1 MERKSKLQMIAVD
14 KLHPHPQNPRKVIG
28 DVTEL
33 AESIKAN
40 GILQNLT
47 VVPNNDNWDDKSD
60 FTVVIGH
67 RRLAAAKQAGLT
79 ELPCAVVEMTEKEQ
93 LSTMLTENM
102 QRSDLTVYEQA
113 KGFQMLIDLG
123 DSVAEVVEKTGFK
136 ESTVR
141 RRLKLA
147 ELDEESFKDSQLRQ
161 PTLADYERLNQIK
174 DIDVRNELLKSIGTN
189 NFDNLLYSAVKK
201 QETDEEK
208 EKIEKLCLEHG
219 MIKAQKHDE
228 IPSNYEYTGFF
239 VFKDLIGKDFADG
252 RKRYFY
258 FGYGSNIY
266 IYAEALEKQEKND
279 AEEEKQE
286 KNDAEEE
293 KRKLE
298 EQRWDELV
306 EQAEEIDERC
316 EALRRDFMLNT
327 NFNDSNKKQELVK
340 FIVAQVAAGASNKKY
355 RFEEIIEHDFED
367 DENID
372 SYINEHWNN
381 DSGRMLMATA
391 YALSQRIYGSFDYIS
406 VNYSDKTFS
415 RKINPE
421 LNRFYN
427 LLVKLGYVMSDEE
440 IQLRDGTHPIFTTGE
455 VN

>member
-1 MERKSKLQMIAVD
+1 MERKPTLTTIAIE
-14 KLHPHPQNPRKVIG
+14 KLHPHPDNPRKVLG
-28 DVTEL
+28 DIDEL
-33 AESIKAN
+33 AESIKAS

-47 VVPNNDNWDDKSD
+47 VVPMNDDWTE
-60 FTVVIGH
+60 FTVIIGH

-102 QRSDLTVYEQA
+102 QRSDLTVYEEA
-113 KGFQMLIDLG
+113 KGCQLLLDLG
-123 DSVAEVVEKTGFK
+123 DTVAEVAEKTGFS
-136 ESTVR
+136 ESKIR
-141 RRLKLA
+141 RRVKLC
-147 ELDEESFKDSQLRQ
+147 ELDEEAFKESQIRQ
-161 PTLADYERLNQIK
+161 PTLADYDRLNQIK

-201 QETDEEK
+201 QETEEEK

-219 MIKAQKHDE
+219 MTKVQGFTE
-228 IPSNYEYTGFF
+228 IPNDYDYMGIFAL
-239 VFKDLIGKDFADG
+239 KDLVGKDFADG

-258 FGYGSNIY
+258 FAYSSNIY
-266 IYAEALEKQEKND
+266 IYVEALKKQEKND
-279 AEEEKQE
+279 PEV
-286 KNDAEEE
+286 E

-298 EQRWDELV
+298 EQKWDELV

-316 EALRRDFMLNT
+316 EALRRGFMLDT
-327 NFNDSNKKQELVK
+327 NFNDSKKKQELVK

-355 RFEEIIEHDFED
+355 RFGEIIEHNFED

-372 SYINEHWNN
+372 SYINEHWSDN
-381 DSGRMLMATA
+381 SGRMLMATA
-391 YALSQRIYGSFDYIS
+391 YALCQSNSYERFSFILVGYNS
-406 VNYSDKTFS
+406 KTIS

-427 LLVKLGYVMSDEE
+427 LLCKLGYVMSDEE

-455 VN
+455 VK

>member
-47 VVPNNDNWDDKSD
+47 VVPNNGNWDDKSD

-102 QRSDLTVYEQA
+102 QRSDLTVYEEA
-113 KGFQMLIDLG
+113 KGCQLLLDLG
-123 DSVAEVVEKTGFK
+123 DTVAEVSEKTGFSETK
-136 ESTVR
+136 IR
-141 RRLKLA
+141 RRVKLC
-147 ELDEESFKDSQLRQ
+147 ELDEEAFKESQIRQ
-161 PTLADYERLNQIK
+161 PTLQDYDRLNQIK
-174 DIDVRNELLKSIGTN
+174 DIEVRNELLKSIGTN

-201 QETDEEK
+201 QETEEEK

-239 VFKDLIGKDFADG
+239 ALKDLIGKDFADG

-266 IYAEALEKQEKND
+266 IYAEAF
-279 AEEEKQE
+279 EKQE

-298 EQRWDELV
+298 EQRWGELV
-306 EQAEEIDERC
+306 DQAEEIDERC
-316 EALRRDFMLNT
+316 EALRIGFMLDT

-340 FIVAQVAAGASNKKY
+340 FIVAQVAAGASRNVY
-355 RFEEIIEHDFED
+355 RFSKVVENQDT
-367 DENID
+367 ENID
-372 SYINEHWNN
+372 SYINEHWDDN
-381 DSGRMLMATA
+381 SGRMLMATA
-391 YALSQRIYGSFDYIS
+391 YALCQRTYEKLSFIYVEY
-406 VNYSDKTFS
+406 S
-415 RKINPE
+415 RKTISRKNSPD
-421 LNRFYN
+421 LNKFYA
-427 LLVKLGYVMSDEE
+427 LLCKLGYVMSDEE

>member
-1 MERKSKLQMIAVD
+1 MERKPTLTTIAIE

-47 VVPNNDNWDDKSD
+47 VVPMNDDWTE
-60 FTVVIGH
+60 FTVIIGH

-79 ELPCAVVEMTEKEQ
+79 ELPCAVVEMSEKEQ

-102 QRSDLTVYEQA
+102 QRSDLTVYEEA
-113 KGFQMLIDLG
+113 KGCQLLLDLG
-123 DSVAEVVEKTGFK
+123 DTVAEIAEKTGFS
-136 ESTVR
+136 ESKIR
-141 RRLKLA
+141 RRVKLC
-147 ELDEESFKDSQLRQ
+147 ELDEEAFKESQIRQ
-161 PTLADYERLNQIK
+161 PTLADYDRLNQIK
-174 DIDVRNELLKSIGTN
+174 DIETRNKLLESIGTN

-201 QETDEEK
+201 QETAEEK

-219 MIKAQKHDE
+219 MIKVQGFTE
-228 IPSNYEYTGFF
+228 IPSNYEYTGAFEL
-239 VFKDLIGKDFADG
+239 KDLIGKDFADG

-258 FGYGSNIY
+258 FAYSSNIY
-266 IYAEALEKQEKND
+266 IYAEALK
-279 AEEEKQE
+279 KQE

-316 EALRRDFMLNT
+316 EALRRGFMLNT
-327 NFNDSNKKQELVK
+327 NFNDSNKKQELIK
-340 FIVAQVAAGASNKKY
+340 YITAQVAADTHIKDY
-355 RFEEIIEHDFED
+355 HFEEIIGHDFED
-367 DENID
+367 NENTD
-372 SYINEHWNN
+372 SYINEHWGDN
-381 DSGRMLMATA
+381 SGRMLMAAA
-391 YALSQRIYGSFDYIS
+391 YALCQTNYSSFSYIS

-415 RKINPE
+415 RKNNLD
-421 LNRFYN
+421 LNRFYV
-427 LLVKLGYVMSDEE
+427 LLCKLGYVMSDEE

-455 VN
+455 VK

>member
-1 MERKSKLQMIAVD
+1 MERKPTLTTIAIE

-28 DVTEL
+28 DVSEL

-47 VVPNNDNWDDKSD
+47 VVPNDDNWDD
-60 FTVVIGH
+60 FTVIIGH

-102 QRSDLTVYEQA
+102 QRSDLTVYEEA
-113 KGFQMLIDLG
+113 KGCQLLLDLG
-123 DSVAEVVEKTGFK
+123 DTVAEVAKKTGFS
-136 ESTVR
+136 ESKIR
-141 RRLKLA
+141 RRVKLC
-147 ELDEESFKDSQLRQ
+147 ELDEESFKESQLRQ

-174 DIDVRNELLKSIGTN
+174 NIEVRNELLKSIGTN

-219 MIKAQKHDE
+219 MTKVQNHDE
-228 IPSNYEYTGFF
+228 IPSNYSYAGLFALKDF
-239 VFKDLIGKDFADG
+239 VGKDFADG

-258 FGYGSNIY
+258 FAYGSNVY
-266 IYAEALEKQEKND
+266 IYAEVLEKQKKND
-279 AEEEKQE
+279 PEEEKQ
-286 KNDAEEE
+286 
-293 KRKLE
+293 RLE
-298 EQRWDELV
+298 EQRWDELT

-316 EALRRDFMLNT
+316 EALRIGFMLDT

-340 FIVAQVAAGASNKKY
+340 FIVAQVAAEASNQEY
-355 RFEEIIEHDFED
+355 RFEEIIKHDFED
-367 DENID
+367 DENVD

-391 YALSQRIYGSFDYIS
+391 YALCQTNYSSFSYIS
-406 VNYSDKTFS
+406 VSYLDKTIS
-415 RKINPE
+415 RKNSPD
-421 LNRFYN
+421 LNRFYS
-427 LLVKLGYVMSDEE
+427 LLCKLGYVMSDEE

>member
-1 MERKSKLQMIAVD
+1 MNKKSKLQMIPVD
-14 KLHPHPQNPRKVIG
+14 KLHPHPDNPRKVIG
-28 DVTEL
+28 DVSEL

-47 VVPNNDNWDDKSD
+47 VVPMNDDWTE
-60 FTVVIGH
+60 FTVIIGH

-102 QRSDLTVYEQA
+102 QRSDLTVYEEA
-113 KGFQMLIDLG
+113 KGCQLLLDLG
-123 DSVAEVVEKTGFK
+123 DTVAEVAEKTGFS
-136 ESTVR
+136 ESKIR
-141 RRLKLA
+141 RRVKLC
-147 ELDEESFKDSQLRQ
+147 ELDEESFKESQLRQ

-174 DIDVRNELLKSIGTN
+174 NIDARNELLKSIGTN

-219 MIKAQKHDE
+219 MIKAQKRDE

-239 VFKDLIGKDFADG
+239 ALKDLIGKDFADG

-266 IYAEALEKQEKND
+266 IYAEAF
-279 AEEEKQE
+279 EKQE

-316 EALRRDFMLNT
+316 EALRIGFMLDT

-340 FIVAQVAAGASNKKY
+340 FIVAQVAAGASRNVY
-355 RFEEIIEHDFED
+355 RFSEVVENQDT
-367 DENID
+367 ENID
-372 SYINEHWNN
+372 SYINEHWDDN
-381 DSGRMLMATA
+381 SGRMLMATA
-391 YALSQRIYGSFDYIS
+391 YALCQRTYEKLSFIYVEY
-406 VNYSDKTFS
+406 S
-415 RKINPE
+415 RKTISRKNSPD
-421 LNRFYN
+421 LNKFYA
-427 LLVKLGYVMSDEE
+427 LLCKLGYVMSDEE
-440 IQLRDGTHPIFTTGE
+440 IQLRDGTHPIFTSGE
-455 VN
+455 VK

>member
-1 MERKSKLQMIAVD
+1 MERKPTLTTIAIE
-14 KLHPHPQNPRKVIG
+14 KLHPHPDNPRKVLG
-28 DVTEL
+28 DIDEL
-33 AESIKAN
+33 ADSIKAN

-47 VVPNNDNWDDKSD
+47 VVPMNDDWTE
-60 FTVVIGH
+60 FTVIIGH

-102 QRSDLTVYEQA
+102 QRSDLTVYEEA
-113 KGFQMLIDLG
+113 KGCQLLLDLG
-123 DSVAEVVEKTGFK
+123 DTVAEVAEKTGFS
-136 ESTVR
+136 ESKIR
-141 RRLKLA
+141 RRVKLC
-147 ELDEESFKDSQLRQ
+147 ELDEEAFKESQIRQ
-161 PTLADYERLNQIK
+161 PTLQDYDRLNQIK

-201 QETDEEK
+201 QETEEEK

-239 VFKDLIGKDFADG
+239 ALKDLIGKDFADG
-252 RKRYFY
+252 RKRYFC

-266 IYAEALEKQEKND
+266 IYAESLK
-279 AEEEKQE
+279 KQE

-298 EQRWDELV
+298 EQRWDELA

-340 FIVAQVAAGASNKKY
+340 FIVAQVAVGASRNVY
-355 RFEEIIEHDFED
+355 RFSEVVENQDT
-367 DENID
+367 ENID
-372 SYINEHWNN
+372 SYINEHWDDN
-381 DSGRMLMATA
+381 SGRMLMATA
-391 YALSQRIYGSFDYIS
+391 YALCQRTYEKFSFIYVEY
-406 VNYSDKTFS
+406 S
-415 RKINPE
+415 RKTISRKNSPD
-421 LNRFYN
+421 LNKFYA
-427 LLVKLGYVMSDEE
+427 LLCKLGYVMSDEE
-440 IQLRDGTHPIFTTGE
+440 IQLRDGTHPIFTSGE
-455 VN
+455 VK

>member
-79 ELPCAVVEMTEKEQ
+79 ELPCAIVEMTEKEQ

-102 QRSDLTVYEQA
+102 QRSDLTVYEEA
-113 KGFQMLIDLG
+113 KGCQLLLDLG
-123 DSVAEVVEKTGFK
+123 DTVAEVAEKTGFS
-136 ESTVR
+136 ESKIR
-141 RRLKLA
+141 RRVKLC
-147 ELDEESFKDSQLRQ
+147 ELDEEAFKESQIRQ
-161 PTLADYERLNQIK
+161 PTLQDYDRLNQIK
-174 DIDVRNELLKSIGTN
+174 DIDTRNKLLKSIGTN

-201 QETDEEK
+201 QETDAEK

-219 MIKAQKHDE
+219 MIKAQKRDE

-239 VFKDLIGKDFADG
+239 ALKDLIGKDFADG

-258 FGYGSNIY
+258 FCYGSNIY
-266 IYAEALEKQEKND
+266 IYAEAF
-279 AEEEKQE
+279 EKQE

-316 EALRRDFMLNT
+316 EALRIGFMLDT

-340 FIVAQVAAGASNKKY
+340 FIVAQVAAGASRNVY
-355 RFEEIIEHDFED
+355 RFSEVVENQDT
-367 DENID
+367 ENID
-372 SYINEHWNN
+372 SYINEHWDDN
-381 DSGRMLMATA
+381 SGRMLMATA
-391 YALSQRIYGSFDYIS
+391 YALCQRTYEKLSFIYVEY
-406 VNYSDKTFS
+406 S
-415 RKINPE
+415 RKTISRKNSPD
-421 LNRFYN
+421 LNKFYA
-427 LLVKLGYVMSDEE
+427 LLCKLGYVMSDEE
-440 IQLRDGTHPIFTTGE
+440 IQLRDGTHPIYTTGE

>member
-1 MERKSKLQMIAVD
+1 MNKKSKLQMIPTD
-14 KLHPHPQNPRKVIG
+14 KLHPHPDNPRKVIG
-28 DVTEL
+28 DVSEL

-47 VVPNNDNWDDKSD
+47 VVPNDDNWDD
-60 FTVVIGH
+60 FTVIIGH

-79 ELPCAVVEMTEKEQ
+79 ELPCAIVEMTEKEQ

-102 QRSDLTVYEQA
+102 QRSDLTVYEEA
-113 KGFQMLIDLG
+113 KGCQLLLDLG
-123 DSVAEVVEKTGFK
+123 DTVAEVAEKTGFS
-136 ESTVR
+136 ESKIR
-141 RRLKLA
+141 RRVKLC
-147 ELDEESFKDSQLRQ
+147 ELDEESFKESQLRQ

-174 DIDVRNELLKSIGTN
+174 NIEVRNELLKSIGTN

-239 VFKDLIGKDFADG
+239 ALKDLIGKDFADG

-266 IYAEALEKQEKND
+266 IYAEAFEKQEKI
-279 AEEEKQE
+279 
-286 KNDAEEE
+286 DAEEE

-298 EQRWDELV
+298 EQRWNELV
-306 EQAEEIDERC
+306 EQAEETDERC
-316 EALRRDFMLNT
+316 EALRRGFMLDT
-327 NFNDSNKKQELVK
+327 NFNDNNKKQELVK
-340 FIVAQVAAGASNKKY
+340 FIVAQVATGASNKKY

-415 RKINPE
+415 RKNNPE

-427 LLVKLGYVMSDEE
+427 LLCKLGYVMSDEE
-440 IQLRDGTHPIFTTGE
+440 IQLRDGTHPIFTSGE
-455 VN
+455 VK

>member
-1 MERKSKLQMIAVD
+1 MERKPTLTTIAIE
-14 KLHPHPQNPRKVIG
+14 KLHPHPDNPRKVLG
-28 DVTEL
+28 DIDEL
-33 AESIKAN
+33 AESIKAS

-47 VVPNNDNWDDKSD
+47 VVPMNDDWTE
-60 FTVVIGH
+60 FTVIIGH

-102 QRSDLTVYEQA
+102 QRSDLTVYEEA
-113 KGFQMLIDLG
+113 KGCQLLLDLG
-123 DSVAEVVEKTGFK
+123 DTVAEVAKKTGFS
-136 ESTVR
+136 ESKIR
-141 RRLKLA
+141 RRVKLC
-147 ELDEESFKDSQLRQ
+147 ELDEDAFKESQIRQ
-161 PTLADYERLNQIK
+161 PTLQDYDRLNQIK
-174 DIDVRNELLKSIGTN
+174 DIDVRNELLTSIGTN

-219 MIKAQKHDE
+219 MTKVQKYRD
-228 IPSNYEYTGFF
+228 IPSNYKYTGIFAL
-239 VFKDLIGKDFADG
+239 KNLIGKDFADG

-266 IYAEALEKQEKND
+266 IYAEAL
-279 AEEEKQE
+279 EKQE

-316 EALRRDFMLNT
+316 EALRRDFMLDT

-355 RFEEIIEHDFED
+355 RFEEIIEHDFEN
-367 DENID
+367 DENTD
-372 SYINEHWNN
+372 SYINEHWSDN
-381 DSGRMLMATA
+381 SGRMLMATA
-391 YALSQRIYGSFDYIS
+391 YALCQRSYEKLSFIYVGYNS
-406 VNYSDKTFS
+406 KTIS
-415 RKINPE
+415 RKNNPD
-421 LNRFYN
+421 LNKFYA
-427 LLVKLGYVMSDEE
+427 LLCKLGYVMSDEE
-440 IQLRDGTHPIFTTGE
+440 IQLRDGTHPIFTSGE
-455 VN
+455 VK

>member
-1 MERKSKLQMIAVD
+1 MNKKSKLQMIQVE

-47 VVPNNDNWDDKSD
+47 VVPNNDNWDD
-60 FTVVIGH
+60 FTVIIGH

-79 ELPCAVVEMTEKEQ
+79 ELPCAIVEMSEKEQ

-102 QRSDLTVYEQA
+102 QRSDLTVYEEA
-113 KGFQMLIDLG
+113 KGCQLLLDLG
-123 DSVAEVVEKTGFK
+123 DTVAEIAEKTGFS
-136 ESTVR
+136 ESKIR
-141 RRLKLA
+141 RRVKLC
-147 ELDEESFKDSQLRQ
+147 ELDEEAFKESQIRQ
-161 PTLADYERLNQIK
+161 PTLADYDRLNQIK
-174 DIDVRNELLKSIGTN
+174 DIGTRNKLLESIGTN

-201 QETDEEK
+201 QETEEEK

-219 MIKAQKHDE
+219 MTKVQKYNE
-228 IPSNYEYTGFF
+228 IPSNYEYMGIFAL
-239 VFKDLIGKDFADG
+239 KDLVGKDFADG

-258 FGYGSNIY
+258 FAYSSNIY
-266 IYAEALEKQEKND
+266 IYAEALKKQEKND
-279 AEEEKQE
+279 P
-286 KNDAEEE
+286 EEE

-316 EALRRDFMLNT
+316 EALRRGFMLDT

-355 RFEEIIEHDFED
+355 RFEEVIEHNFED

-372 SYINEHWNN
+372 NYISEHWSDN
-381 DSGRMLMATA
+381 SGRMLMAAA
-391 YALSQRIYGSFDYIS
+391 YALCRTNYSSFSYIS
-406 VNYSDKTFS
+406 VSYLDKTIS
-415 RKINPE
+415 RKNNPD

-427 LLVKLGYVMSDEE
+427 LLCKLGYVMSDEE

-455 VN
+455 TN

>member
-1 MERKSKLQMIAVD
+1 MERKPTLTTIAIE
-14 KLHPHPQNPRKVIG
+14 KLHPHPDNPRKVIG
-28 DVTEL
+28 NIDEL

-147 ELDEESFKDSQLRQ
+147 ELDEEAFKESQIRQ
-161 PTLADYERLNQIK
+161 PTLQDYERLNQIK

-201 QETDEEK
+201 QETDAEK

-239 VFKDLIGKDFADG
+239 ALKDLIGKDFADG

-266 IYAEALEKQEKND
+266 IYAEAFEKQENK
-279 AEEEKQE
+279 
-286 KNDAEEE
+286 DAEEE

-316 EALRRDFMLNT
+316 EALRIGFMLDT

-340 FIVAQVAAGASNKKY
+340 FIVAQVAAGASRNVY
-355 RFEEIIEHDFED
+355 RFSEVVKNQDT
-367 DENID
+367 ENID
-372 SYINEHWNN
+372 SYINEHWDDN
-381 DSGRMLMATA
+381 SGRMLMATA
-391 YALSQRIYGSFDYIS
+391 YALCQRTYEKLSFIYVEY
-406 VNYSDKTFS
+406 S
-415 RKINPE
+415 RKTISRKNSPD
-421 LNRFYN
+421 LNKFYA
-427 LLVKLGYVMSDEE
+427 LLCKLGYVMSDEE

-455 VN
+455 VK

>member
-1 MERKSKLQMIAVD
+1 MKV
-14 KLHPHPQNPRKVIG
+14 KVISVFRDKFTG
-28 DVTEL
+28 KYYTPGEVIEVGEETRVLDM
-33 AESIKAN
+33 ES
-40 GILQNLT
+40 
-47 VVPNNDNWDDKSD
+47 
-60 FTVVIGH
+60 
-67 RRLAAAKQAGLT
+67 RRLVERVEVKTPEVKTT
-79 ELPCAVVEMTEKEQ
+79 EEKKEVKISLFEKEFEKKT
-93 LSTMLTENM
+93 LIEALKSIG
-102 QRSDLTVYEQA
+102 VQA
-113 KGFQMLIDLG
+113 SGNIKEETLLG
-123 DSVAEVVEKTGFK
+123 KV
-136 ESTVR
+136 
-141 RRLKLA
+141 A

-239 VFKDLIGKDFADG
+239 VLKDLIGKDFADG

-279 AEEEKQE
+279 AEEEK
-286 KNDAEEE
+286 
-293 KRKLE
+293 RKLE

-306 EQAEEIDERC
+306 EQAEETDERC
-316 EALRRDFMLNT
+316 EALRRDFMLDT

-355 RFEEIIEHDFED
+355 RFEEIIEHDFEN
-367 DENID
+367 DENTD

-391 YALSQRIYGSFDYIS
+391 YALSQGIYGSFDYIS
-406 VNYSDKTFS
+406 VNYSDKTVS
-415 RKINPE
+415 RKNNPE
-421 LNRFYN
+421 LNKFYA
-427 LLVKLGYVMSDEE
+427 LLCKLGYVMSDEE
-440 IQLRDGTHPIFTTGE
+440 IQLRDGTHPIYTTGE
-455 VN
+455 VK

>member
-60 FTVVIGH
+60 FAVVIGH

-102 QRSDLTVYEQA
+102 QRSDLTVYEEA
-113 KGFQMLIDLG
+113 KGCQLLLDLG
-123 DSVAEVVEKTGFK
+123 DTVAEVAEKTGFS
-136 ESTVR
+136 ESKIR
-141 RRLKLA
+141 RRVKLC
-147 ELDEESFKDSQLRQ
+147 ELDEEAFKESQIRQ
-161 PTLADYERLNQIK
+161 PTLQDYDRLNQIK
-174 DIDVRNELLKSIGTN
+174 DIDTRNKLLKSIGTN

-201 QETDEEK
+201 QETDAEK

-219 MIKAQKHDE
+219 MIKAQKRDE

-239 VFKDLIGKDFADG
+239 ALKDLIGKDFADG

-258 FGYGSNIY
+258 FCYGSNIY
-266 IYAEALEKQEKND
+266 IYAEAF
-279 AEEEKQE
+279 EKQE

-316 EALRRDFMLNT
+316 ETLRIGFMLDT

-340 FIVAQVAAGASNKKY
+340 FIVAQVAAGASRNVY
-355 RFEEIIEHDFED
+355 RFSEVVENQDT
-367 DENID
+367 ENID
-372 SYINEHWNN
+372 SYINEHWDDN
-381 DSGRMLMATA
+381 SGRMLKATA
-391 YALSQRIYGSFDYIS
+391 YALCQRTYEKLSFIYVEY
-406 VNYSDKTFS
+406 S
-415 RKINPE
+415 RKTISRKNSPD
-421 LNRFYN
+421 LNKFYA
-427 LLVKLGYVMSDEE
+427 LLCKLGYVMSDEE
-440 IQLRDGTHPIFTTGE
+440 IQLRDGTHPIYTTGE

>member
-1 MERKSKLQMIAVD
+1 MERKPTLTTIAID

-28 DVTEL
+28 DIDEL
-33 AESIKAN
+33 ADSIKAN

-47 VVPNNDNWDDKSD
+47 VVPMNDDWTE
-60 FTVVIGH
+60 FTVIIGH

-102 QRSDLTVYEQA
+102 QRSDLTVYEEA
-113 KGFQMLIDLG
+113 KGCQLLLDLG
-123 DSVAEVVEKTGFK
+123 DTVAEVAEKTGFS
-136 ESTVR
+136 ESKIR
-141 RRLKLA
+141 RRVKLC
-147 ELDEESFKDSQLRQ
+147 ELDEEAFKESQLRQ
-161 PTLADYERLNQIK
+161 PTLQDYDRLNQIK
-174 DIDVRNELLKSIGTN
+174 DIDTRNKLLKSIGTN

-239 VFKDLIGKDFADG
+239 ALEDLIGKDFADG

-266 IYAEALEKQEKND
+266 IYAETLEKQE
-279 AEEEKQE
+279 
-286 KNDAEEE
+286 DAEEE

-298 EQRWDELV
+298 EQRWNELA

-316 EALRRDFMLNT
+316 EALRRDFMFNT

-340 FIVAQVAAGASNKKY
+340 FIVAQVAAGTSNRDY
-355 RFEEIIEHDFED
+355 LFEEIIEHNFED

-372 SYINEHWNN
+372 SYINEHWSDN
-381 DSGRMLMATA
+381 SGRMLMATA
-391 YALSQRIYGSFDYIS
+391 YALRQRNSYERFSFILVGYNSKAI
-406 VNYSDKTFS
+406 S

-455 VN
+455 TN

>member
-1 MERKSKLQMIAVD
+1 MNKKSKLQMIPTD
-14 KLHPHPQNPRKVIG
+14 KLHPHPDNPRKVIG
-28 DVTEL
+28 DVSEL

-47 VVPNNDNWDDKSD
+47 VVPNDDNWDD
-60 FTVVIGH
+60 FTVIIGH

-79 ELPCAVVEMTEKEQ
+79 ELPCAIVEMTEKEQ

-102 QRSDLTVYEQA
+102 QRSDLTVYEEA
-113 KGFQMLIDLG
+113 KGCQLLLDLG
-123 DSVAEVVEKTGFK
+123 DTVAEVAEKTGFS
-136 ESTVR
+136 ESKIR
-141 RRLKLA
+141 RRVKLC
-147 ELDEESFKDSQLRQ
+147 ELDEESFKESQLRQ

-208 EKIEKLCLEHG
+208 EKIEKLCIEHG
-219 MIKAQKHDE
+219 MIKVQGFKE
-228 IPSNYEYTGFF
+228 IPNDYDYMGIFAL
-239 VFKDLIGKDFADG
+239 KDLIGKDFADG

-258 FGYGSNIY
+258 FAYGSNVY
-266 IYAEALEKQEKND
+266 IYAEAL
-279 AEEEKQE
+279 EKQE

-316 EALRRDFMLNT
+316 EALRRGFMLDT
-327 NFNDSNKKQELVK
+327 NFNDNNKKQELVK
-340 FIVAQVAAGASNKKY
+340 FIVAQVATGVINKAH
-355 RFEEIIEHDFED
+355 RFGEVVENQD
-367 DENID
+367 DENTD
-372 SYINEHWNN
+372 SYINEHWSDN
-381 DSGRMLMATA
+381 SGRMLMATA
-391 YALSQRIYGSFDYIS
+391 YALCQRIYEKLSFIYVDYNS
-406 VNYSDKTFS
+406 KTIS
-415 RKINPE
+415 RKNSPD
-421 LNRFYN
+421 LNKFYA
-427 LLVKLGYVMSDEE
+427 LLCKLGYVMSDEE

-455 VN
+455 VK